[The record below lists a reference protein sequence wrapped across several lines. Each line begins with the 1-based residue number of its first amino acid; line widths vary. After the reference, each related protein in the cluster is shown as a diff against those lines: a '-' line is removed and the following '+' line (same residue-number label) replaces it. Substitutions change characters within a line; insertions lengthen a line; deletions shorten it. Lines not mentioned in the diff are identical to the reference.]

1 MMMNLVNNKHNG
13 FQTNMI
19 LTFFSILKKEIK
31 EWNKYKRFENLS
43 LKVENKQSKIL
54 QTKDYKS
61 QTKDLTH

>member
-1 MMMNLVNNKHNG
+1 MMNLVNNKHNG